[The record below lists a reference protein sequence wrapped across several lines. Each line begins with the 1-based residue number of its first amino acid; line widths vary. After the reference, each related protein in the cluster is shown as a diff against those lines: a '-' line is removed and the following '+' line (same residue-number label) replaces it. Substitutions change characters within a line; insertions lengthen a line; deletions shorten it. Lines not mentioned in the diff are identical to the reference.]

1 MTMLDRI
8 DTETGFIVL
17 EDKLR
22 QATHHR
28 AVPLAPT

>member
-8 DTETGFIVL
+8 DTETGFILL

-22 QATHHR
+22 QATASR
-28 AVPLAPT
+28 EDLCPC